1 MKILITGANGQLGT
15 ELRRCIAA
23 GKTELGPL
31 PAKLQRATVLATDV
45 DTLDEAAL
53 DALEASFGRRG
64 DSWTQLARL
73 ILFYKLGRMGAARR
87 ALKGLD
93 TLCEGGVYALLR
105 PVMVD
110 TYLPDRPAA
119 TPYSFEEVT
128 LAVHEADPIVVDAP
142 DLVTWVQDQPGM
154 VQSARA
160 FADNS
165 GLEW

>member
-1 MKILITGANGQLGT
+1 MVVFFGAGFD
-15 ELRRCIAA
+15 RSIHF
-23 GKTELGPL
+23 
-31 PAKLQRATVLATDV
+31 
-45 DTLDEAAL
+45 LD
-53 DALEASFGRRG
+53 
-64 DSWTQLARL
+64 
-73 ILFYKLGRMGAARR
+73 GAADHLLR
-87 ALKGLD
+87 LS
-93 TLCEGGVYALLR
+93 ALLR

-128 LAVHEADPIVVDAP
+128 LAVHEADPIVVDVP

>member
-1 MKILITGANGQLGT
+1 
-15 ELRRCIAA
+15 
-23 GKTELGPL
+23 
-31 PAKLQRATVLATDV
+31 
-45 DTLDEAAL
+45 
-53 DALEASFGRRG
+53 
-64 DSWTQLARL
+64 
-73 ILFYKLGRMGAARR
+73 MGAARR

-128 LAVHEADPIVVDAP
+128 LAVHEADPIVVDVP

-160 FADNS
+160 FADNA

>member
-1 MKILITGANGQLGT
+1 MADSVARQVTGASPSDPLGARHT
-15 ELRRCIAA
+15 SA
-23 GKTELGPL
+23 
-31 PAKLQRATVLATDV
+31 LA
-45 DTLDEAAL
+45 LARLEEEAAL
-53 DALEASFGRRG
+53 DALEASFGRHG

-128 LAVHEADPIVVDAP
+128 LAVHEADPIVVDVP

-160 FADNS
+160 FADNA